1 MLRLGH
7 EMCSIKFHRLMD
19 QDMNAHGIADLKKF
33 SDAEPVFMLNL
44 LEYKVIVEETG
55 KSGKETYKEY
65 LRAAMPFFEKIEAE
79 IVFKGTPQSF
89 LIGSKEDKLWDEVLI
104 VKYATKNE
112 FFKLMQ
118 FKDYPRALRAMAL
131 KDSKLIFCK

>member
-1 MLRLGH
+1 MN
-7 EMCSIKFHRLMD
+7 
-19 QDMNAHGIADLKKF
+19 QDINIQGIENLKKF
-33 SDAEPVFMLNL
+33 SDTEPVFMLNL
-44 LEYKVIVEETG
+44 LEYKDVVEETG
-55 KSGKETYKEY
+55 KTGRDTYKDY
-65 LRAAMPFFEKIEAE
+65 IVAARPFFEKIEAE

-89 LIGSKEDKLWDEVLI
+89 IIGSNDDQLWDEVLI

-118 FKDYPRALRAMAL
+118 FKNYPRALRASAL

>member
-1 MLRLGH
+1 
-7 EMCSIKFHRLMD
+7 MD
-19 QDMNAHGIADLKKF
+19 PNLNTQGIAALKKF

-44 LEYKVIVEETG
+44 LEYKEIVKETG
-55 KSGKETYKEY
+55 KSGKDTYRDY
-65 LRAAMPFFEKIEAE
+65 MIVALPFFEKIEAD
-79 IVFKGTPQSF
+79 IIFKGTPQSYI
-89 LIGSKEDKLWDEVLI
+89 IGSNEDKLWDEVLI

-118 FKDYPRALRAMAL
+118 FKDYPSALRASAL